1 MAISKITEWQTK
13 DKLILLTAW
22 ARDGLTDEQIAKN
35 IGISRQTLYKWKND
49 NIDILNALKK
59 GKEVVDIEVE
69 NALLKKALGYKYDEI
84 TYETIYDKD
93 KQKYVKQE
101 TKRVTKEVQPDPLS
115 IFYWL
120 KNRKSDKWKDRVSD
134 TENDEQIKEAKDILV
149 KIRKV
154 ADNETTN

>member
-49 NIDILNALKK
+49 NVDILNALKK

-69 NALLKKALGYKYDEI
+69 NALLKKALGYKYDEV
-84 TYETIYDKD
+84 TYERVYDKD
-93 KQKYVKQE
+93 RQEYIKQE

-120 KNRKSDKWKDRVSD
+120 KNRKPDKWKDRVSD
-134 TENDEQIKEAKDILV
+134 TENDEQIKEAKDILI

-154 ADNETTN
+154 ADNGPTN

>member
-1 MAISKITEWQTK
+1 MAISKVKEWQTK

-49 NIDILNALKK
+49 NIDILDALKK

-69 NALLKKALGYKYDEI
+69 NALLKRALGYKYDEV
-84 TYETIYDKD
+84 TYERVYDKD
-93 KQKYVKQE
+93 KQEYIKQE

-149 KIRKV
+149 KIKEV
-154 ADNETTN
+154 ADNGPTN

>member
-69 NALLKKALGYKYDEI
+69 NALLKKALGYKYDEV
-84 TYETIYDKD
+84 TYERVYDKD
-93 KQKYVKQE
+93 RQEYVKQE

-120 KNRKSDKWKDRVSD
+120 KNRKPDKWKDKISD
-134 TENDEQIKEAKDILV
+134 TENDEQIKEAKDILI

-154 ADNETTN
+154 ADNGPTN

>member
-154 ADNETTN
+154 ADNETTK

>member
-22 ARDGLTDEQIAKN
+22 ARDGLTDKQIAKN

-49 NIDILNALKK
+49 NVDILNALKK

-69 NALLKKALGYKYDEI
+69 NALLKKALGYKYDEV
-84 TYETIYDKD
+84 TYERVYDKD
-93 KQKYVKQE
+93 RQEYIKQE

-120 KNRKSDKWKDRVSD
+120 KNRKPDKWKDRVSD

-154 ADNETTN
+154 ADNGPTS